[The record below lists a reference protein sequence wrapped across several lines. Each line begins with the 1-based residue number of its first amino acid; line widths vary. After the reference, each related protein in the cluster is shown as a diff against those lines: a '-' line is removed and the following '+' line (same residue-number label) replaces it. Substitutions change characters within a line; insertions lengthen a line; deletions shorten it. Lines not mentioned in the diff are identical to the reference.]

1 MDVLTHAK
9 GTANCGLYCV
19 LLVASMSLACNEDPC
34 LYNNMI
40 CVYSQAEMRFILRM
54 SYLEKDEFPVLR
66 KRRLMNNFSG
76 SQVTIHCLYV
86 LSA

>member
-1 MDVLTHAK
+1 MQKALQTVVFI
-9 GTANCGLYCV
+9 V

-40 CVYSQAEMRFILRM
+40 CVYSQAEMKFILRM
-54 SYLEKDEFPVLR
+54 SYLEKGEFPVLR
-66 KRRLMNNFSG
+66 KRRLMNNFCG